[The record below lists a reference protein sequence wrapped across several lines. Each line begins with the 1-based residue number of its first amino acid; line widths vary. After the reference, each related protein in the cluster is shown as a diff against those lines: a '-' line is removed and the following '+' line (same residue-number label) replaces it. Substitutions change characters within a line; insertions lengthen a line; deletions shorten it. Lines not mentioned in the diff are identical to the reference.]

1 MILKAF
7 EILIVSLSFAV
18 HSMLQKINKARK
30 EVTKE
35 IGRTPS
41 SQELAQYLEVS
52 VEELE
57 KYASR
62 TRNVVSLESPLR
74 TAGSLKEDR
83 RTIGD
88 LIVSDAPTPEEDV
101 HRKSL
106 KDDIRAVINELAE
119 REREVLILRFGL
131 ENGEPM
137 TVTQTAKQLDI
148 SVDRVRLVETR
159 ALNKLRNPQTNYR
172 LKEYVGEQTT
182 EEEQIIEELES
193 APEKIWFF

>member
-1 MILKAF
+1 
-7 EILIVSLSFAV
+7 
-18 HSMLQKINKARK
+18 MLQRINRARK
-30 EVTKE
+30 EVSKE

-57 KYASR
+57 KYTSR

-74 TAGSLKEDR
+74 AGGSLEEDR

-106 KDDIRAVINELAE
+106 KDDIQAVINELAE

-148 SVDRVRLVETR
+148 SVDRVRLVESR

-172 LKEYVGEQTT
+172 LKEYMGDQTT
-182 EEEQIIEELES
+182 EEEQIIEEVES

>member
-1 MILKAF
+1 
-7 EILIVSLSFAV
+7 V
-18 HSMLQKINKARK
+18 HSTLQKINRARK
-30 EVTKE
+30 EVAKE
-35 IGRTPS
+35 IGRIPS
-41 SQELAQYLEVS
+41 TQEVAQYLEVS
-52 VEELE
+52 VEELA
-57 KYASR
+57 KYTSR

-74 TAGSLKEDR
+74 RVGSLKEDR

-106 KDDIRAVINELAE
+106 KDDIQAVMNELAD

-137 TVTQTAKQLDI
+137 TVTQTAKKLDI
-148 SVDRVRLVETR
+148 SVDRVRLVEAR
-159 ALNKLRNPQTNYR
+159 ALNKLRNPQRNYR
-172 LKEYVGEQTT
+172 LKEYVGEQIL
-182 EEEQIIEELES
+182 EDEQLIEELEA